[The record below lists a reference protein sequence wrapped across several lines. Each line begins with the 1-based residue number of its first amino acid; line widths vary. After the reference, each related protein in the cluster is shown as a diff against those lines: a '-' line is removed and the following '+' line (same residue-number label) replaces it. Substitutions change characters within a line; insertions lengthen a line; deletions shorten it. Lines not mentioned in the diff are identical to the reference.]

1 MTDHDFKLHSQNLID
16 KANEVSSAKRPEYT
30 IMSADVLAN
39 FKNSAKNLDV
49 PPLYVWSIF
58 IDKQLSSIQAH
69 IKNPDLQEAEPI
81 ESRFADLYNY
91 VLLGYALFKER
102 EDKNSII

>member
-1 MTDHDFKLHSQNLID
+1 MTDPDFKLHTQNLIEL
-16 KANEVSSAKRPEYT
+16 ANSVSSAKRPEYT
-30 IMSADVLAN
+30 IMSDDVLAN
-39 FKNSAKNLDV
+39 FKNSAKNLNV

-58 IDKQLSSIQAH
+58 FDKQLSSIQSH
-69 IKNPDLQEAEPI
+69 IKNPNLEEAEPI